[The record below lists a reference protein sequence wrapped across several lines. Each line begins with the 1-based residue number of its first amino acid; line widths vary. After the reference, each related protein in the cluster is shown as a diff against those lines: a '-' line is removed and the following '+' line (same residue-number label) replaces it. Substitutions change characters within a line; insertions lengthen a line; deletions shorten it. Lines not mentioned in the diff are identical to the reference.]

1 MRIVSRERG
10 RVYEG
15 RNWFLHPGFPG
26 TLRFV
31 ELRQQEHLLY
41 YVIYGGLS
49 ILGLGRC
56 PPKVESVEGVAGV
69 ERALREKKY
78 R

>member
-1 MRIVSRERG
+1 M
-10 RVYEG
+10 YEG
-15 RNWFLHPGFPG
+15 INWPLHPGFPG

-31 ELRQQEHLLY
+31 ELRKRGHLLY

-49 ILGLGRC
+49 IRGLGRC

-69 ERALREKKY
+69 ERALREKKV
-78 R
+78 